1 EDMNAENDMR
11 LNEHLSV
18 RIKDVFPP
26 GIRSWWCSGG
36 LRGFGRS
43 LEARWW
49 RWGEGRSKFMVMLD
63 GGKKLCL
70 SDSLLVLPT

>member
-1 EDMNAENDMR
+1 MFLQSSEM
-11 LNEHLSV
+11 V

-49 RWGEGRSKFMVMLD
+49 RWGEGRSKFMVMHSGND
-63 GGKKLCL
+63 RAKSWMEGR
-70 SDSLLVLPT
+70 SSA